1 VKRYLFDLET
11 DGFVATATTVHC
23 ASIRDVDTKEH
34 WSYGPDQI
42 NEALVKL
49 SEADVLIG
57 HNIQRF
63 DVPMLKKLF
72 NWDPKAGVA
81 IRDTMIIARVKF
93 PNVKDTDG
101 DLVRAGKMPAG
112 KKYQGKHS
120 LGAWGYRLGEH
131 KGDYAQLRQAEA
143 LAAGITD
150 PKALARYVWGTYTK
164 EMHEYMDQDT
174 ATNLKLWEHLDP
186 DNYSFQAVELEHRI
200 ARVCDAIEV
209 AGVPFDIKKGG
220 ELHARLITEKSVIEN
235 KLVEQFGSWSVPAEV
250 LIPKRDNKTLGYKK
264 GVPVQKYRE
273 ITFNPNSRDNIAK
286 VLKDRGWVPK
296 KFTDGGRAQFDEEVL
311 QSVVLQYPEMG
322 GIDTYLMLEKR
333 ISQLAS
339 GKQAWLQTVKD
350 DGRIHGVINPMGT
363 ATSRCSHF
371 LPNLAQIPNSSSPFG
386 PECRELFYAPKGW
399 KFLGADASGLELRA
413 LAHYLKPLDGGK
425 YVKTVL
431 EGDVHWQNALAMGLV
446 VGDRDKHNALHTL
459 LREDGS
465 KRFVYATIYGAGA
478 EKCGEIIFDVLVK
491 ARRDCGPEGAA
502 LYAKFFGEGQLK
514 ENALRNVG
522 SRVRTN
528 FFKGIEGF
536 STLKDRIDH
545 QVERFGW
552 LYALDE
558 RKIPTRSAHSALNF
572 LIQSAGAILC
582 KRWTCDAFEDLCSR
596 YRLGPDG
603 DFQFVLFVHDEL
615 QLLVREGLEK
625 EIGDILTQHARASGE
640 HYSFRC
646 PLDSTYKYG
655 ESWAKTH

>member
-112 KKYQGKHS
+112 KQYQGKHS

-186 DNYSFQAVELEHRI
+186 DNYSIAAIELEHRI
-200 ARVCDAIEV
+200 AIVCHAMEQ
-209 AGVPFDIKKGG
+209 AGVPFDIEKAKA
-220 ELHARLITEKSVIEN
+220 LHVELITEKAKIEDE
-235 KLVEQFGSWSVPAEV
+235 LVRQFGSWEVPTELLV
-250 LIPKRDNKTLGYKK
+250 PKRDNKTLGYKK
-264 GVPVQKYRE
+264 GVPVQKYKTV
-273 ITFNPNSRDNIAK
+273 TFNPGSRDNIAK
-286 VLKDRGWVPK
+286 VLKDRGWKPK
-296 KFTDGGRAQFDEEVL
+296 KFTDGGKAQFDEEVL
-311 QSVVLQYPEMG
+311 QSVVAEFPEMA
-322 GIDTYLMLEKR
+322 GIDRYLMLDKR
-333 ISQLAS
+333 LSQLAD
-339 GKQAWLQTVKD
+339 GKQAWLTAVQE

-363 ATSRCSHF
+363 TTSRASHF
-371 LPNLAQIPNSSSPFG
+371 LPNLGQVPNMASPYG

-399 KFLGADASGLELRA
+399 KFLGADMSGLELRA
-413 LAHYLKPLDGGK
+413 LAHYLAPLDGGK
-425 YVKTVL
+425 YMGIVTA
-431 EGDVHWQNALAMGLV
+431 GDVHWLHAQVMGLV
-446 VGDRDKHNALHTL
+446 EGERDKNNELHTL
-459 LREDGS
+459 IREDGS
-465 KRFVYATIYGAGA
+465 KRFIYAYIYGAWDDM
-478 EKCGEIIFDVLVK
+478 CGTIIHDALVK
-491 ARRDCGPEGAA
+491 AKRLGPEGSN
-502 LYAKFFGEGQLK
+502 LYQKFFGDGPGEHSLRNQGRKVRANFLKRIDGFEKLK
-514 ENALRNVG
+514 E
-522 SRVRTN
+522 
-528 FFKGIEGF
+528 
-536 STLKDRIDH
+536 RIDH

-558 RKIPTRSAHSALNF
+558 RKVPTRSAHSALNF
-572 LIQSAGAILC
+572 LIQSCGSILC
-582 KRWTCDAFEDLCSR
+582 KRWACDVFDDLCSK

-603 DFQFVLFVHDEL
+603 DFQLVLWVHDEL

-625 EIGDILTQHARASGE
+625 EIGDIVVKHARASGE
-640 HYSFRC
+640 TYGFRV
-646 PLDSTYKYG
+646 PLNSEYKVG
-655 ESWAKTH
+655 SNWSDTH